1 MEYMGSGRTPG
12 EKTAHGLHVQDR
24 SEIAASPPAE
34 NPISELV
41 YEELP
46 DEEVFVAEASYWVLF
61 DGWKKEDRADKRK
74 DLSILKKLVLVLF
87 SCLQKGK

>member
-61 DGWKKEDRADKRK
+61 DG
-74 DLSILKKLVLVLF
+74 
-87 SCLQKGK
+87 